1 MACVFV
7 HPSDDLAIDGRRDGV
22 TNSAHGVLMEFTM
35 SFLHAIFVVMP
46 MFMTLQIA
54 QTLLGIALTQRRARD
69 IKREL
74 FEPGRA
80 SDVQGKL

>member
-1 MACVFV
+1 MACVLV
-7 HPSDDLAIDGRRDGV
+7 HPSDSLTIDGRGDGV
-22 TNSAHGVLMEFTM
+22 TNSARGVFMDFTVR
-35 SFLHAIFVVMP
+35 FLHAIFVVMP

-69 IKREL
+69 INRKL